1 MERLIKDLI
10 TEEATA
16 VSAQYLCFFPVAVVR
31 ATEF

>member
-16 VSAQYLCFFPVAVVR
+16 VSAQYRRVSSR
-31 ATEF
+31 